1 MPSRCCSTD
10 QEDLLRKIIVQM
22 SVSLDGYFEGP
33 DHDISW
39 HHITDEIHNDVN
51 DFIRD
56 EIGAFL
62 HGRVMHELMVD
73 FWPTADQ
80 EPDCP
85 APMRDFAGIYREMPK
100 IVYSSTYD
108 DTAWNTT
115 IARTVDPAEIQRLK
129 EQPGKAL
136 GVGGADLIASFAK
149 HDLIDEWRLYVVP
162 VVLGAGRRLFP
173 DGVRIPLRLTESRTF
188 DNGSILTRYARA

>member
-1 MPSRCCSTD
+1 V
-10 QEDLLRKIIVQM
+10 LKKVIVQM

-33 DHDISW
+33 DGDLSW
-39 HHITDEIHNDVN
+39 HMITEESHHDVN
-51 DFIRD
+51 EFIRQ
-56 EIGAFL
+56 EIGTFL
-62 HGRVMHELMVD
+62 HGRVMHEMMVG

-85 APMRDFAGIYREMPK
+85 EPMRDFAGIYREMPK

-108 DTAWNTT
+108 DTSWNTT

-129 EQPGKAL
+129 EQPGGAL
-136 GVGGADLIASFAK
+136 GVGGAGLIASFLE

-162 VVLGAGRRLFP
+162 VILGAGRRLFP

-188 DNGSILTRYARA
+188 DNGVILARYARAEPAEPSV

>member
-1 MPSRCCSTD
+1 
-10 QEDLLRKIIVQM
+10 LRKIVVQM

-33 DHDISW
+33 DRDISW
-39 HHITDEIHNDVN
+39 HLVTDEIHRDVN
-51 DFIRD
+51 EFIRS
-56 EIGAFL
+56 EIGTFL

-85 APMRDFAGIYREMPK
+85 EPMRDFAGIYREMPK

-115 IARTVDPAEIQRLK
+115 IARTVDPTEIRRLQ
-129 EQPGKAL
+129 EQPGGAL
-136 GVGGADLIASFAK
+136 GVGGADLIASFVE

-173 DGVRIPLRLTESRTF
+173 DGVTIPLRLTESRTF
-188 DNGSILTRYARA
+188 DNGVILARYARAQ